1 MPIDGHRWRFN
12 AVTGISTG
20 DDAALTH
27 EAGGELWVRTDRLVR
42 GAGYETALRQSRRE
56 LARTGAILR
65 LRRRGRYHV
74 HASGVVSPTGRVV
87 LFTGVSGS
95 GKSTMAYA
103 LARRGWRLLG
113 DDSVII
119 EIEPDATD
127 PHAARSG
134 VTAYAWRDTLLVSAA
149 LAGAF
154 PELGADADARAIP
167 GDPRRRVPMNVG
179 VAHSGPVAAVICLV
193 QGPNDSLISIPPI
206 QALVE
211 LVRQSAWV
219 LIPDTA
225 ARPHLDA
232 LRTLV
237 TRVPTLQLT
246 HSPRQLHE
254 IEATLAQFSTV

>member
-1 MPIDGHRWRFN
+1 MPPVGHRWQFN
-12 AVTGISTG
+12 AVVGLSTG
-20 DDAALTH
+20 DDAQLTH

-42 GAGYETALRQSRRE
+42 GAGYGAALRQSRRE

-65 LRRRGRYHV
+65 LRRRGRYHI

-119 EIEPDATD
+119 EPSAIDA
-127 PHAARSG
+127 G

-149 LAGAF
+149 LAEAF

-167 GDPRRRVPMNVG
+167 GDPRRRVPVD
-179 VAHSGPVAAVICLV
+179 VAVARSGPVAAVICLA
-193 QGPNDSLISIPPI
+193 QGPDDSLISIPPI

-225 ARPHLDA
+225 ARPHLEA

-246 HSPRQLHE
+246 HSSRQLHG